1 MINVEDGLVFCEK
14 RWKQAAMCDPDN
26 VRGSYE
32 QRKENQSRKQ
42 YSLRSK
48 VKEQK
53 EVSDIWNLA
62 I

>member
-42 YSLRSK
+42 YSLTSK

>member
-42 YSLRSK
+42 YSLKSK

>member
-14 RWKQAAMCDPDN
+14 RWKQAAICDPDN

-42 YSLRSK
+42 YSLKSK

>member
-1 MINVEDGLVFCEK
+1 MINLEDGLVFCEK

-42 YSLRSK
+42 YSLKSK

>member
-1 MINVEDGLVFCEK
+1 MITIEDGLVFCEK

-42 YSLRSK
+42 YSLKSK

>member
-1 MINVEDGLVFCEK
+1 MITIEDGLVFCEK

-42 YSLRSK
+42 YSVKSK

>member
-42 YSLRSK
+42 YSVKSK

>member
-1 MINVEDGLVFCEK
+1 MINVEDGLAFCEK

-42 YSLRSK
+42 YSLKSK